1 VTHLFLS
8 FHVMMKTLPGAQPF
22 PCREPFT
29 AMPGPPPVPRSLV
42 LNHADVDPAV
52 MALIIYLIDI
62 SSHRSDGEANY
73 SNYGR
78 SGPREDRR
86 YQSHPRQ
93 PNGHHEILKDE
104 VLRFVFTVV
113 PVAVSYQI
121 SRSTPC
127 GIHLVTRRHG
137 TLAAPFNSSVRC
149 SRATAYD
156 GVVGSHLGRRFSTP
170 GGTCLRCFG
179 ARLIWALPIR
189 LDQLSGPGTYV
200 ILFELVPEPVNGQYR
215 GRPLQA
221 AFTDICG

>member
-1 VTHLFLS
+1 MDGH
-8 FHVMMKTLPGAQPF
+8 QPQS
-22 PCREPFT
+22 
-29 AMPGPPPVPRSLV
+29 AMQRSTSVYESSIFWIRQSSGRATSEEGSPAADDVHGQRQGSSPPPECVGNVTVDRKLHSLSPTEESEDGDESEQNPKSG
-42 LNHADVDPAV
+42 LRRW
-52 MALIIYLIDI
+52 L
-62 SSHRSDGEANY
+62 HRY
-73 SNYGR
+73 
-78 SGPREDRR
+78 
-86 YQSHPRQ
+86 
-93 PNGHHEILKDE
+93 
-104 VLRFVFTVV
+104 
-113 PVAVSYQI
+113 
-121 SRSTPC
+121 
-127 GIHLVTRRHG
+127 LVTRRRG